1 METQIKQ
8 NRTELSALH
17 VIKYHVT
24 VLNGCVCVHVCACT
38 CALDRDI
45 KPN

>member
-1 METQIKQ
+1 METQRKQ
-8 NRTELSALH
+8 NRTELRALH

-24 VLNGCVCVHVCACT
+24 VLNGCACVHVCACT
-38 CALDRDI
+38 YALDCDI